1 MATNH
6 LQGIIPTDLHS
17 QNGDDFHIWGVIDAF
32 LKDKQ
37 VINLHAGTLNFYRHK
52 LRLFRDFCD
61 GQQVTMLS
69 QVDTTLLRDFM
80 LKMSE
85 THNPGGCHAIFRAV
99 RSLLIWYGNEVEPEG
114 WRNPIRKLKPPRLDA
129 RILEPVELS
138 DISLLLSRCN
148 QRDKAIILT
157 LLDTGLRAAELLAL
171 NIEDANLLTGEIH
184 VRCGKGGKP
193 RTVYIGRT
201 TRRAIRAYLR
211 ARRDNYPYLW
221 LTKDG
226 DRLTYWGLRAMLK
239 RRANDAGI
247 PAPHPH
253 AFRRAFALNM
263 LRSGVDVFTLQRL
276 MGHADLQVLRRYL
289 ALTDADG
296 RNAPSVVDCL

>member
-1 MATNH
+1 M
-6 LQGIIPTDLHS
+6 QRIIQADC
-17 QNGDDFHIWGVIDAF
+17 HIWGLIDAF

-37 VINLHAGTLNFYRHK
+37 VINLRAGTLKFYQHK

-61 GQQVTMLS
+61 GQQVTLVS

-85 THNPGGCHAIFRAV
+85 SHNPGGCHAIFRAV

-114 WRNPIRKLKPPRLDA
+114 WHNPIRKLKPPRLDA
-129 RILEPVELS
+129 HILEPVSLS
-138 DISLLLSRCN
+138 DISRLICQSSS
-148 QRDKAIILT
+148 RDKAIILT
-157 LLDTGLRAAELLAL
+157 LLDTGLRAAELLSL
-171 NIEDANLLTGEIH
+171 NIADIDLLTGDIR
-184 VRCGKGGKP
+184 VRSGKGGKP
-193 RTVYIGRT
+193 RMVYIGRA
-201 TRRAIRAYLR
+201 TRRAVRSYLKLR
-211 ARRDNYPYLW
+211 LDPNPCLW

-226 DRLTYWGLRAMLK
+226 DRLTYWGLRAMI
-239 RRANDAGI
+239 RRRSLDAGI
-247 PAPHPH
+247 PPPEIH

-263 LRSGVDVFTLQRL
+263 LRAGVDVFTLQRL

-296 RNAPSVVDCL
+296 KNAPSVVDALK